1 MLSEVSQRRGPR
13 APVFRVFFPEGPG
26 VVRIWALE
34 KKAHPAQTTQ
44 PEVLDQEE
52 VDPEVLWLC
61 RVCGR
66 PITSPDQAFAT
77 GPGGAT
83 QVFPNPLGQL
93 KVIVTVR
100 EAQGCDRVGA
110 PTQEFTWFEGYS
122 WTVVVCQSCGAHLG
136 WHYQGDP
143 GRSPAQ
149 FYGLLKAALV
159 EG

>member
-1 MLSEVSQRRGPR
+1 MLSEVSQGQGPR
-13 APVFRVFFPEGPG
+13 APISPVFFPEGPG
-26 VVRIWALE
+26 PIPIWALE
-34 KKAHPAQTTQ
+34 KKAPQAPTIQ

-93 KVIVTVR
+93 RLIVTVR
-100 EAQGCDRVGA
+100 EAQGCDRVGT
-110 PTQEFTWFEGYS
+110 PTQEFPGFGGYS
-122 WTVVVCQSCGAHLG
+122 WTGVLCQGCGAPWG

-143 GRSPAQ
+143 GRIPAQ